1 MTARPKTAIAGMKIR
16 LREPLRAKLE
26 AAAKKKGISLNKELV
41 FRLEQT
47 FIKDDAFGGA
57 DARQIALL
65 MGAAFTLAA
74 SRKGQEMRVKDF
86 ANDGDCFVA
95 GMKSVLGDLMTHAP
109 RPLTKLEGLALEG
122 IIRTYY
128 ANQGGNDDAR

>member
-1 MTARPKTAIAGMKIR
+1 MR
-16 LREPLRAKLE
+16 LT
-26 AAAKKKGISLNKELV
+26 SHC
-41 FRLEQT
+41 
-47 FIKDDAFGGA
+47 
-57 DARQIALL
+57 
-65 MGAAFTLAA
+65 
-74 SRKGQEMRVKDF
+74 SEMRVKDF